1 MAADTICIGVV
12 VAAHGVRGQVKVRS
26 FTEDPL
32 KLGAYGPVTD
42 DSGARRFTVKVQGAP
57 KDGVVIATLSGLAD
71 RDAAEALRRTR
82 LYVPRTA
89 LPAVADDEFYH
100 ADLVGLEARTTDGAA
115 LGKVSAVQNF
125 GGGDLLEI
133 EPLAGGDTLLVPFSK
148 AAVPVVALAAGTVV
162 IDPVTALPPAGG
174 EPEPEPPG
182 DEA

>member
-1 MAADTICIGVV
+1 MPADTVCVGVV

-42 DSGARRFTVKVQGAP
+42 ESGARRFTVKVQGAP

-100 ADLVGLEARTTDGAA
+100 ADLVGLAARTADGTE
-115 LGKVSAVQNF
+115 LGQVLAVRNF

-133 EPLAGGDTLLVPFSK
+133 EPVAKGETLLVPFSK
-148 AAVPVVALAAGTVV
+148 AAVPVVDLAAGRLVV
-162 IDPVTALPPAGG
+162 DPGAALPPEGPAG
-174 EPEPEPPG
+174 EE
-182 DEA
+182 EA